1 MPPADRRLL
10 ETHAHLLQTL
20 ARAESIRL
28 LENESEAPPAATALL
43 GATKLLV
50 PMAGLIDIEAE
61 WSRLSKQREKQR
73 TERER
78 AAQKLTNESFVSR
91 APAAVVEKE
100 KLRLAELDSA
110 LGELDERL
118 ERLRE
123 LRAETP
129 GPT

>member
-1 MPPADRRLL
+1 
-10 ETHAHLLQTL
+10 
-20 ARAESIRL
+20 
-28 LENESEAPPAATALL
+28 
-43 GATKLLV
+43 
-50 PMAGLIDIEAE
+50 MAGLIDIEAE

-129 GPT
+129 GQT

>member
-1 MPPADRRLL
+1 
-10 ETHAHLLQTL
+10 
-20 ARAESIRL
+20 
-28 LENESEAPPAATALL
+28 
-43 GATKLLV
+43 
-50 PMAGLIDIEAE
+50 MAGLIDIEAE

-78 AAQKLTNESFVSR
+78 AAQKLANESFVSR

>member
-1 MPPADRRLL
+1 
-10 ETHAHLLQTL
+10 
-20 ARAESIRL
+20 
-28 LENESEAPPAATALL
+28 
-43 GATKLLV
+43 
-50 PMAGLIDIEAE
+50 MAGLIDIEAE

-78 AAQKLTNESFVSR
+78 AAQKLENEAFVSR